1 MQKLLARMDWEQ
13 LKVPLGFVRVLELVC
28 PPIFAP
34 LFQPHSPYRLFQVFC
49 IIGYA
54 ALTSW
59 EFDLTVT
66 CKLASTVTL
75 PPDSTAPTVGLA
87 TSSLRLG
94 EWELKRCDSLAAGT
108 NVTAPLFTDGGGAR
122 GYYSTLLFLSAL
134 ITAATLL
141 VYLGWWPEYTMDERL
156 PTADMIL
163 TSILAFTWLVATFA
177 FSLAVRQIKASV
189 TAENVEKVVT
199 AGDWC
204 KGTNVEG
211 CEVKSTA
218 MTSLLSVAVICGVAN
233 VLLYAVN
240 VWFVYKETPSF
251 KARTVRGVQVHQQ
264 EPYTLE

>member
-1 MQKLLARMDWEQ
+1 MQKLLTRMDWEQ
-13 LKVPLGFVRVLELVC
+13 LKMPLGFVRVLEL
-28 PPIFAP
+28 
-34 LFQPHSPYRLFQVFC
+34 VFC

-59 EFDLTVT
+59 EFDLAVT
-66 CKLASTVTL
+66 CKYDSTVAL
-75 PPDSTAPTVGLA
+75 PKGTTPSVQLI

-94 EWELKRCDSLAAGT
+94 EWELKKCDSLAAGT
-108 NVTAPLFTDGGGAR
+108 DTAAVLFPDGGGAK
-122 GYYSTLLFLSAL
+122 GYYSTLLLLSLL

-141 VYLGWWPEYTMDERL
+141 VYIGWWPEYTMDERL

-163 TSILAFTWLVATFA
+163 TSILAFTWLVGTFA
-177 FSLAVRQIKASV
+177 FALAVSQIKASV
-189 TAENVEKVVT
+189 TVENVEKVVT
-199 AGDWC
+199 GGDWC
-204 KGTNVEG
+204 KGTGVTG
-211 CEVKSTA
+211 CDVKSTA
-218 MTSLLSVAVICGVAN
+218 MTSLLSVAVVCGLAN